1 MRLFP
6 TSLAVLFF
14 CVPLALWAEDSLR
27 EIVVTG
33 EGRVSVQPDLA
44 VLTLGVTREARLA
57 KDALDDT
64 SREVSTVL
72 DTLKR
77 AGVAPRDIQTS
88 SISLSPRWDRP
99 KNNTL
104 PRVVGYVASNTLSV
118 KVRDL
123 ADLGGLMDQVVGS
136 GANQMN
142 GLSFTLADRRPVED
156 EAREKAVKNAFAKA
170 RLLAQAAEVTLGPVR
185 RITEGGGQSSA
196 VGAFRSEAFAADVP
210 VAAGEIDV
218 RVTVMVTFD
227 IAD

>member
-27 EIVVTG
+27 EIVVSG

-77 AGVAPRDIQTS
+77 AGVAPPATCLPLALAVVLVAAVRV
-88 SISLSPRWDRP
+88 RRP
-99 KNNTL
+99 FEPFLRLL
-104 PRVVGYVASNTLSV
+104 PREYQPRGDDSPAALAPRRLWL
-118 KVRDL
+118 RD
-123 ADLGGLMDQVVGS
+123 
-136 GANQMN
+136 
-142 GLSFTLADRRPVED
+142 
-156 EAREKAVKNAFAKA
+156 
-170 RLLAQAAEVTLGPVR
+170 RLLRRLLLILPTVR
-185 RITEGGGQSSA
+185 TTRH
-196 VGAFRSEAFAADVP
+196 P
-210 VAAGEIDV
+210 
-218 RVTVMVTFD
+218 
-227 IAD
+227 